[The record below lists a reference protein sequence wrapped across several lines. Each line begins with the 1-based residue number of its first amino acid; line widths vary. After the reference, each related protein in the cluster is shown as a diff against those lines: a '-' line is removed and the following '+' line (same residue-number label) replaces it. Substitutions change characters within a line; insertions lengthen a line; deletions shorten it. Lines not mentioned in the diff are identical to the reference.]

1 MYNLSNN
8 KQLTNNR
15 QHSIGSHGKQQLLF
29 PLAHLILC
37 YTTFIR
43 KGEKYYE

>member
-8 KQLTNNR
+8 KQLTNNK

-29 PLAHLILC
+29 PLVHLILR
-37 YTTFIR
+37 YVPHKDEI
-43 KGEKYYE
+43 KEG